1 SAGNARRTAETKAA
15 EQNTAALHS
24 KNKQKPKRQS
34 KTLPHST
41 AKTNRNQSGRA
52 KHCRTPQQKQTETK
66 AAEQNTAALQKRAEI
81 ELSRKRP
88 TIPGSDPRRPPAR
101 RRRRAPP
108 RPRPRWQSLAT

>member
-1 SAGNARRTAETKAA
+1 LCRERKTNSRNQSGRAKHCRTPQQKQTETKAA

-52 KHCRTPQQKQTETK
+52 KHCRTPKKGRNRTK
-66 AAEQNTAALQKRAEI
+66 PQAAYH
-81 ELSRKRP
+81 SRVRP
-88 TIPGSDPRRPPAR
+88 TPA
-101 RRRRAPP
+101 AC
-108 RPRPRWQSLAT
+108 AAA